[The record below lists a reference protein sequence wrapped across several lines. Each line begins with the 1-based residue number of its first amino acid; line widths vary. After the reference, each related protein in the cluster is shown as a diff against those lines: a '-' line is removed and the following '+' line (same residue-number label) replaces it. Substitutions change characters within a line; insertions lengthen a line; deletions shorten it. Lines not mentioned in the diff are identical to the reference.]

1 MTTGRVITAA
11 DHVMRESKAELTDR
25 LRRAGRWESF
35 KKRREELKAGG
46 MAASEAWDAAATEFP
61 PPVAQHA
68 ASEAPA
74 VDLRA
79 LKGKPTVSVVQA
91 ATWAFEHL
99 DADWVSPADAPSAGA
114 WSMRE
119 WARSS
124 MAARS
129 EFYRTFV
136 AKLVMPPQEEARRTQ
151 EEAAARD
158 RRLFRE
164 IFGDPKPVS
173 KAEPSTTAV
182 IDRLL
187 VGGHGAS

>member
-1 MTTGRVITAA
+1 
-11 DHVMRESKAELTDR
+11 MRESKAELTDR
-25 LRRAGRWESF
+25 LRREGRFEAF
-35 KKRREELKAGG
+35 KKRREELKVGG

-68 ASEAPA
+68 AGEAPT

-79 LKGKPTVSVVQA
+79 LMGKPTLPVAEA
-91 ATWAFEHL
+91 ATWASEHL

-136 AKLVMPPQEEARRTQ
+136 AKLVMPPQEEARRAK
-151 EEAAARD
+151 EEADAHHSEFYRK
-158 RRLFRE
+158 L
-164 IFGDPKPVS
+164 FGDPKPIS
-173 KAEPSTTAV
+173 MAESQATAV

-187 VGGHGAS
+187 ADGHGES